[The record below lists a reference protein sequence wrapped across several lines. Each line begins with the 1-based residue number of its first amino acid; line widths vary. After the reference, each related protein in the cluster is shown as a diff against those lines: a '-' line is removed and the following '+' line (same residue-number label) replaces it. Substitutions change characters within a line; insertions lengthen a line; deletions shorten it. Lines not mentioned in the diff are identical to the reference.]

1 MARPSNLVWRD
12 GLLII
17 RSPRRTSW
25 DVLMRR
31 FDLHRSFYRS
41 ADITGLRCG
50 DVVRPFERTI
60 VDECCSLKVL
70 FGDGDRRE
78 FGEEGERE
86 RGQSVL
92 KSMGLMS
99 IWFRS
104 RGRARGKGGKR
115 VQVDDESLH

>member
-1 MARPSNLVWRD
+1 ME
-12 GLLII
+12 
-17 RSPRRTSW
+17 
-25 DVLMRR
+25 R

-41 ADITGLRCG
+41 ADGTGPRCG

-99 IWFRS
+99 IWSDHEVERE
-104 RGRARGKGGKR
+104 AKEGKR